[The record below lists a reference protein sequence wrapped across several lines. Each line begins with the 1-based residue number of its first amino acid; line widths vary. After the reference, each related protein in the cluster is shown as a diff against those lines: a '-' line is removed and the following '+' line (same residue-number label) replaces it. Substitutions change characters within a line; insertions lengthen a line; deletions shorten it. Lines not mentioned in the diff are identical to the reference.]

1 MKRKTFNTMR
11 FKIGWAL
18 MILNLCL
25 MSFFAFGCEGSD
37 DSLALPENSNTG
49 NSKMTV
55 SPDTLYLKADGTEK
69 GSFQIKLQ

>member
-25 MSFFAFGCEGSD
+25 MSFFAFGCDGSD
-37 DSLALPENSNTG
+37 DSLALPEN
-49 NSKMTV
+49 
-55 SPDTLYLKADGTEK
+55 
-69 GSFQIKLQ
+69 